1 MADMLLTLFVVAVFW
16 RAYGSSFGAAAMAA
30 QAVQVAHKK

>member
-16 RAYGSSFGAAAMAA
+16 RAYGSSFEAAAMAA
-30 QAVQVAHKK
+30 QAVRVTDKK